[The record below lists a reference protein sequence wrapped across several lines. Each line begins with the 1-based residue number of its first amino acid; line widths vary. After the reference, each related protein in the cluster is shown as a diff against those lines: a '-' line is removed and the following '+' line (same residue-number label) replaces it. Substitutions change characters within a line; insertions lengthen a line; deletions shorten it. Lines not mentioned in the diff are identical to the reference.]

1 MSADPAFG
9 GSAQEDTAWCRVDEM
24 VAESRTS
31 FRSYLVGNWFVE
43 SCDGADCRN
52 GSIALENGFKNDQKA
67 TFGTDRSASRTSF
80 WSFLVWN

>member
-1 MSADPAFG
+1 MLTVMSADPAFG

-52 GSIALENGFKNDQKA
+52 GSMALENGVKQERFTAVRKSESN
-67 TFGTDRSASRTSF
+67 
-80 WSFLVWN
+80 VWH